1 MLEWQKRRLDNS
13 LRKDEFLNIL
23 KETLSGEI
31 SPESMRRNINY
42 YDQYIGSNPKEE
54 EKIVEELGDPRLIA
68 KTIIDTDRIAKEKG
82 KHTGGNDDQ
91 RYSYDRQDNGEENH
105 QKRNSQRTTLFNN
118 IQWHHKA
125 IFFFAILLFL
135 IIILILGRFIIGILF
150 TFGIPILLIF
160 LLLSIFRRR

>member
-42 YDQYIGSNPKEE
+42 YDQYIGSNPQQ
-54 EKIVEELGDPRLIA
+54 EKIIDELGDPRLIA

-82 KHTGGNDDQ
+82 
-91 RYSYDRQDNGEENH
+91 RYTEGREYQNNSYDREDKQEETNDQEDNRKSMIFG
-105 QKRNSQRTTLFNN
+105 N
-118 IQWHHKA
+118 IKWYHKA
-125 IFFFAILLFL
+125 IFFFALLLFL
-135 IIILILGRFIIGILF
+135 IIIVILGRVIIGLF
-150 TFGIPILLIF
+150 FTLGIPILLIF